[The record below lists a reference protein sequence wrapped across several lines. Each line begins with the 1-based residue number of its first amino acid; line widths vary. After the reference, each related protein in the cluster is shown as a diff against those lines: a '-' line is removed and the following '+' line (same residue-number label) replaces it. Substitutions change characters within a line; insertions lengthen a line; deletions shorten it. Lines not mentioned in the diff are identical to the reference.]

1 MATLPL
7 ESSHKEQPSVI
18 HLLWAN
24 LPFSL
29 RCVQCMVTNILQDQQ
44 SIHPF
49 VNTHKAAVIIK
60 YTKYKEKYTVEKF
73 KKK

>member
-1 MATLPL
+1 
-7 ESSHKEQPSVI
+7 
-18 HLLWAN
+18 
-24 LPFSL
+24 
-29 RCVQCMVTNILQDQQ
+29 MVTNILQDQQ